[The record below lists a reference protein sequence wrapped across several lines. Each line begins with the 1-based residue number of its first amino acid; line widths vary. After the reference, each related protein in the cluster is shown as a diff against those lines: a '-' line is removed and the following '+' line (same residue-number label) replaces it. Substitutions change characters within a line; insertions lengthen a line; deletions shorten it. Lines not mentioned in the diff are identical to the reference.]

1 MKKLLFI
8 LCVTL
13 ITGNT
18 FAQKIGIDKKKGT
31 MSIDKVD
38 VARFQSSKNAEKQDV
53 YTYTDLNSDASVTLI
68 MIKGDDP
75 DNYFLDVTSTLSDKT
90 SEMGYE
96 LVNFTLS
103 MNSAISNLIVK
114 KYNFFNSSGMDKEAI
129 IAFLD
134 KEDKSRRQAVADK
147 AAAAK
152 AIQDKIDV
160 FAPTLKNNTVVNK
173 NTGEL
178 LAQFEPKNGGVI
190 IKDHLGNAFAVI
202 KKSVVKESREPI
214 DFPSLKKSSTESY
227 AVETFMKQAYAL
239 DADTENGARVEAINK
254 LILNDYFGDGK
265 NSYIL
270 RKDEYEQAQEAD
282 KKRREEY
289 EERSVV
295 NGILTLEDGNTVEG
309 KFKIDFREMADGTEA
324 PAEAGTVVSL
334 DGKTATHYYK
344 DEKGKDKIKIYKE
357 KQIRSFKVLK
367 EDEPDYNEFYT
378 KLAYIQEPL
387 PQKKADIMD
396 SDGSV
401 NLLGVGK
408 NLLGGKPKDK
418 TKTDIIYVG
427 PDNTK
432 TSLYFSGSNIFI
444 TNKNT
449 KKTIILNKENFE
461 SQLKDI
467 AANCVSVIENIENHS
482 YEYSRKSILN
492 FTDDLDNC
500 K

>member
-152 AIQDKIDV
+152 AMQDKIDV
-160 FAPTLKNNTVVNK
+160 FSPTFKNNVTVVNK

-178 LAQFEPKNGGVI
+178 LAQFESKNGGLI
-190 IKDHLGNAFAVI
+190 IKDHLGNSFAAI
-202 KKSVVKESREPI
+202 RKNSVKESN
-214 DFPSLKKSSTESY
+214 TVVNTY
-227 AVETFMKQAYAL
+227 VMETFMRQSYAL
-239 DADTENGARVEAINK
+239 DAKSENDAKTEAINK

-324 PAEAGTVVSL
+324 PTEAGTIVSL

-467 AANCVSVIENIENHS
+467 AVNCVSVIENIENHS

-492 FTDDLDNC
+492 FTEDLDNC